1 MGIWQDLGSYPGFAG
16 SYESVKRFVRKLRGV
31 RSAEVAGI
39 IQTEPGEDYAE
50 HRVMV
55 SQR

>member
-1 MGIWQDLGSYPGFAG
+1 MGSWQDLVSDQGFAG
-16 SYESVKRFVRKLRGV
+16 SLRSVKRFVRKLRGV
-31 RSAEVAGI
+31 RSAEAAGI
-39 IQTEPGEDYAE
+39 IQTEAGEDYAE

>member
-1 MGIWQDLGSYPGFAG
+1 MPWAAG

-31 RSAEVAGI
+31 RSAEAAGI
-39 IQTEPGEDYAE
+39 IQSEPREDYAE

>member
-1 MGIWQDLGSYPGFAG
+1 MGSWQDLGSYPGFAG

-39 IQTEPGEDYAE
+39 TQTEPGEDYAE